1 MIISRNTIALSV
13 ILFVYTALIVAPG
26 YLAGVGTNAAQSTS
40 LVNPLVGVGCLF
52 LSVLF
57 ILSRLQDGQSR
68 RRITTLENKL
78 AAITDSSSSSEW
90 EHEESMQKKLFE
102 ISIINASLHR
112 EIAERMQ
119 AETESRELQKRMELI
134 LNSAG
139 EGIFGLDTSGNVTFA
154 NTAAAVMTGW
164 ELDDL
169 VGKPHHELVHHTY
182 PDGEHHPAADC
193 LISQAFIDGIVHFSS
208 DDVFW
213 TRDGTSFP
221 VEYVSTPIIDDD
233 IICGSVVVFRDKSV
247 YSDR

>member
-1 MIISRNTIALSV
+1 MTIQRNTVALSV
-13 ILFVYTALIVAPG
+13 ILFIYTALIVAPG
-26 YLAGVGTNAAQSTS
+26 YIGGGLSPTGAPS
-40 LVNPLVGVGCLF
+40 LVNPLIGVGCLF
-52 LSVLF
+52 VTALF
-57 ILSRLQDGQSR
+57 IIVRMQDGQSR
-68 RRITTLENKL
+68 RQIARLESEL
-78 AAITDSSSSSEW
+78 AEIRDSSTTSEW

-139 EGIFGLDTSGNVTFA
+139 EGIFGLDTDGNVTFA

-164 ELDDL
+164 EIDELI
-169 VGKPHHELVHHTY
+169 GKPHHELVHHTY
-182 PDGEHHPAADC
+182 PGGDPHPVEEC
-193 LISQAFIDGIVHFSS
+193 LIGQAYIDGIVHFSS

-233 IICGSVVVFRDKSV
+233 IICGAVVVFRDRSV
-247 YSDR
+247 FA

>member
-1 MIISRNTIALSV
+1 MIIHRNTLALSV

-26 YLAGVGTNAAQSTS
+26 YLTGAGSVSPDSGS
-40 LVNPLVGVGCLF
+40 LVNPLIGVACLF
-52 LSVLF
+52 FSALF
-57 ILSRLQDGQSR
+57 IITRLQDGQSR
-68 RRITTLENKL
+68 IKIARLEQQL
-78 AAITDSSSSSEW
+78 ADIKDSSSTSEL

-119 AETESRELQKRMELI
+119 AETESRELQKQMELI

-139 EGIFGLDTSGNVTFA
+139 EGIFGLDTDGNVTFA

-164 ELDDL
+164 ELDEL
-169 VGKPHHELVHHTY
+169 VGKSHHELVHHTY
-182 PDGEHHPAADC
+182 PDGEPHRAEDC
-193 LISQAFIDGIVHFSS
+193 LIRQAFIDGIVHFSS

-233 IICGSVVVFRDKSV
+233 IICGAVVVFRDRSV
-247 YSDR
+247 YNDR